1 MIQEDE
7 KLQRN
12 RIRGAHV
19 STVCSIALVLF
30 LIGIQ
35 TLILGYTRKISDYVK
50 ENIGFTVMIKDQTRE
65 QDILELKAVIDRS
78 PYVKSTRYISSKEAA
93 AELEADLGHDFID
106 FLGYNPLLPSIEVHL
121 KAEYM
126 QTDSVAHFEHEITR
140 YHMVKEMF
148 YQRDL
153 VSIVNDNVRKISF
166 WLMGFG
172 ALTLLI
178 AVLLINNTMRLLI
191 YSKRFTINT
200 MQLVGATAGFIRKP
214 FLLKSLA
221 HGFAGACLAVLLLAA
236 GLFYLHGKVPEVVSQ
251 TDLKMIGGVF
261 VLLFA
266 LGLLITLISAYFSV
280 NKYVRM
286 RNSDRIYN

>member
-1 MIQEDE
+1 C
-7 KLQRN
+7 
-12 RIRGAHV
+12 A
-19 STVCSIALVLF
+19 
-30 LIGIQ
+30 
-35 TLILGYTRKISDYVK
+35 
-50 ENIGFTVMIKDQTRE
+50 
-65 QDILELKAVIDRS
+65 LKAFIVLSRH
-78 PYVKSTRYISSKEAA
+78 YKSTRYISSKDAA
-93 AELEADLGHDFID
+93 TELQADLGHDFID

-121 KAEYM
+121 KAGYM
-126 QTDSVAHFEHEITR
+126 QTDSVAQFEREITR

-172 ALTLLI
+172 TLTLLI
-178 AVLLINNTMRLLI
+178 AILLINNTMRLLI

-200 MQLVGATAGFIRKP
+200 MQLVGATAGFIRRP
-214 FLLKSLA
+214 FLLKSLM
-221 HGFAGACLAVLLLAA
+221 HGFIGAGLAVLSLAA
-236 GLFYLHGKVPEVVSQ
+236 GLFYLHGKVPEVISR
-251 TDLKMIGGVF
+251 TDLPMIIGVF

>member
-35 TLILGYTRKISDYVK
+35 TLMVGYTRKISDYVK
-50 ENIGFTVMIKDQTRE
+50 ENIGFTVMIKDKTRE
-65 QDILELKAVIDRS
+65 ADILELKALIDRS
-78 PYVKSTRYISSKEAA
+78 PYVKSTRYISAKDAA
-93 AELEADLGHDFID
+93 QELQDDLGHDFID

-121 KAEYM
+121 KADYM
-126 QTDSVAHFEHEITR
+126 QPDSVALFEHEITR

-148 YQRDL
+148 YQHDL

-214 FLLKSLA
+214 FLAKSLV
-221 HGFAGACLAVLLLAA
+221 HGFIGAALAILLLAA
-236 GLFYLHGKVPEVVSQ
+236 GLLYLHSKVPEVISRA
-251 TDLKMIGGVF
+251 DLPMIIGVF
-261 VLLFA
+261 VLLMA